1 VHAQALL
8 WLELGGLIL
17 GLALLARLAVA
28 WRLSPI
34 PFYLLGGLAVGEGG
48 LIPLVPSQD
57 FVEIGADLG
66 VILLLL
72 LLGLEFTAVELRRAL
87 RSGATAGLL
96 DLALNYTPGVVAGLL
111 LGLGWAPALFLGG
124 VTYISS
130 SGVVAKLLADLGWTA
145 NRETPLVLSIL
156 VFEDLAMAILL
167 PLLAVVALGGSPLG
181 AILAV
186 GAALALVA
194 LILAVAARFGEGAG
208 RLVFSGSDE
217 VNLLTLVGVTLV
229 VAGLTEQ
236 LNVSA
241 AVGAFLV
248 GIGISGE
255 AAQSARTLLTPLRD
269 LFAAVFFVFFGL
281 STDPAAIPGVL
292 APAAALA
299 AASALTKVATG
310 WWAARRAGV
319 GRRGRV
325 RAGAALVARGEFS
338 VVIAGLGAAAG
349 GAQELA
355 PLAAAYVLIMATLGP
370 LAARAADL
378 RPRGEGRRL
387 QIRRLARRRQR
398 SGRSAKQAPGGS
410 AS

>member
-1 VHAQALL
+1 MHEQAKL

-17 GLALLARLAVA
+17 LLAVLARLAAAVH
-28 WRLSPI
+28 LSPI

-48 LIPLVPSQD
+48 LVPLVPSEG

-72 LLGLEFTAVELRRAL
+72 MLGLEYTGSELRRAL
-87 RSGATAGLL
+87 RSAAPAGLL
-96 DLALNYTPGVVAGLL
+96 DLLANYTPGVAAGLL
-111 LGLGWAPALFLGG
+111 LGLGLVPSLFLGG

-130 SGVVAKLLADLGWTA
+130 SGVVAKLLADLNWTA
-145 NRETPLVLSIL
+145 NRETPIVLSVL
-156 VFEDLAMAILL
+156 VFEDLAMAVLL
-167 PLLAVVALGGSPLG
+167 PVLAVVALGGTALG
-181 AILAV
+181 ALLAV
-186 GAALALVA
+186 GAALAIVA
-194 LILAVAARFGEGAG
+194 LILTVASRHGEGAG
-208 RLVFSGSDE
+208 RLIFSGSDE

-229 VAGLTEQ
+229 IAGVAEQ

-255 AAQSARTLLTPLRD
+255 AAQRARTLLTPLRD

-299 AASALTKVATG
+299 AVTALTKVATG
-310 WWAARRAGV
+310 WWAARRGGV
-319 GRRGRV
+319 GRRGRA
-325 RAGAALVARGEFS
+325 RAGAALIARGEFS

-349 GAQELA
+349 AGGRLG
-355 PLAAAYVLIMATLGP
+355 PLAAAYVLLMATVGP
-370 LAARAADL
+370 LAARLADRTPGSGRVPALL
-378 RPRGEGRRL
+378 R
-387 QIRRLARRRQR
+387 ARR
-398 SGRSAKQAPGGS
+398 
-410 AS
+410 ASRRR